1 MRYALRFWGTI
12 LAIVAA
18 IMGPLAVAGWVA
30 GTTGVLVMAGV
41 YVAAFFG
48 FITLMF
54 VEDMKVRD
62 EALKRRDAARDRSYS
77 RPLVRPKRGDQ

>member
-1 MRYALRFWGTI
+1 MRYALRLWGTI
-12 LAIVAA
+12 LAIVAV
-18 IMGPLAVAGWVA
+18 ILGPLALAGWVA
-30 GTTGVLVMAGV
+30 GRTGVLAIAGV

>member
-1 MRYALRFWGTI
+1 
-12 LAIVAA
+12 
-18 IMGPLAVAGWVA
+18 
-30 GTTGVLVMAGV
+30 
-41 YVAAFFG
+41 
-48 FITLMF
+48 MF